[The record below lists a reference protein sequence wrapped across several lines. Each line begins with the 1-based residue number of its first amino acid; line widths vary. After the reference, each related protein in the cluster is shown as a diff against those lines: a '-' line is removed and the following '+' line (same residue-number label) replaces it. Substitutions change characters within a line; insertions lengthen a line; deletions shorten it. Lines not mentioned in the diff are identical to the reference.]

1 MFYSVTEDNS
11 TKVLKDA
18 RENGKEND
26 WTGHKKRSLLMG
38 EHLFHAADKYED
50 ERMRKK
56 AKRMVECCNVL
67 TFKLT
72 DKGLRLYQCYNCKG
86 RLCSMCNWR
95 RSLKIAYQN
104 KRIVEKANEDHR
116 LKWVFLTLTQKNCQG
131 DDLKQEVD
139 AMTKA
144 WNRFAGYKRV
154 KQAMKGYFRA
164 LEITKDWDE
173 FITKK
178 RYYKN
183 PAYYKRQGLKVGD
196 RNPNYKT
203 YHPHFHVLMCVSSS
217 YFSHGYIKRQEWR
230 DFWQKAMK
238 LDYSPIVDVRVVKPK
253 KETVS
258 LEEIEEDIKVAVL
271 EKEMQEQKAILEVSK
286 YPIKDTD
293 VLPTDFLTAD
303 GIETAYTLDN
313 AIAYKRLIGYGGILK
328 EIHKQL
334 KLDDAEDGDLVHV
347 GDEEDQTANAICEVI
362 AYWHV
367 GIKNYVIHGKVV
379 NPETGELL

>member
-1 MFYSVTEDNS
+1 MNDGI
-11 TKVLKDA
+11 TKVLHDA
-18 RENGKEND
+18 SEHGKKRD

-50 ERMRKK
+50 ESLRKK

-72 DKGLRLYQCYNCKG
+72 DVGLRLYQAFHCKG

-104 KRIVEKANEDHR
+104 KKIIEKANQDYKLR
-116 LKWVFLTLTQKNCQG
+116 WVFLTLTQKNCQG
-131 DDLKQEVD
+131 DQLKQEID
-139 AMTKA
+139 SMMEA
-144 WNRFAGYKRV
+144 WKRFSGYKKIHRAV
-154 KQAMKGYFRA
+154 KGYFRA

-178 RYYKN
+178 RYYQN

-203 YHPHFHVLMCVSSS
+203 YHPHFHVLMCVPPS
-217 YFSHGYIKRQEWR
+217 YFSKHKYVNRQEWQE
-230 DFWQKAMK
+230 FWQKAMR
-238 LDYSPIVDVRVVKPK
+238 LDYAPIVDVRVVKPK
-253 KETVS
+253 KETAS
-258 LEEIEEDIKVAVL
+258 LEEIEEEIKTAIL
-271 EKEMQEQKAILEVSK
+271 EKEMKEMKAIQEVSK
-286 YPIKDTD
+286 YPVKDTD
-293 VLPTDFLTAD
+293 VLPVDHLTAD
-303 GIETAYTLDN
+303 GIETAYTLTN
-313 AIAYKRLIGYGGILK
+313 AMAYKRLISYGGILK
-328 EIHKQL
+328 EIHKEL

-347 GDEEDQTANAICEVI
+347 GDEDETANTICEVI

-367 GIKNYVIHGKVV
+367 GIKDYVIHGEVV
-379 NPETGELL
+379 NPETGEIV